1 MNNRKIKNKLEMEWS
16 TLNEELKRHNYLYH
30 SQDSPEISD
39 FEYDEK
45 INKLRH
51 LEKLFPNFP
60 NKESILNKVG
70 FTPSSNFKKIKHNM
84 KMLSLDNAFSEK
96 DVSEFI
102 IRIKRYLN
110 LSKDDEIEFFS
121 EPKIDGLS
129 ISLNY
134 FDGNLFQSLTR
145 GDGEYGEDV
154 TENIKKV
161 KDIPLKLSG
170 SYPKEIEIRGEIF
183 MEKSDFIKI
192 NEMNQAIGEKVFSNP
207 RNAAAGSIRQKNSKI
222 TESRNLKFFAY
233 AIGYSS
239 ERIASKQSTILE
251 RINGFGFRTN
261 KHSIICKNL
270 DELIRNFNQIK
281 ELRSNLEYD
290 IDGLVHKV
298 NEIILQERLGSISK
312 SPRWAI
318 AQKLP
323 SDKVETKIIGI
334 DVQVGRTGAITPV
347 ARLQQVTVGGVVVS
361 NASLHNEDEIKRKDI
376 RINDIVVLE
385 RAGDVIPHILE
396 VSKSK
401 RLSNSKPFI
410 FPLSCPSCGS
420 KLHKQDDDAII
431 RCSNTNFCNAQIVE
445 RIKHFIS
452 RDAMNIEGLGEKQI
466 EVFFNKGILQ
476 KIPDIYNLYKIK
488 EQLIKEKGYGEKSIN
503 NLLQSIENS
512 KDSYLDKVI
521 FGLGIRFVGK
531 KTSRILALNFSS
543 LYDLMNSIINEQIHE
558 NSLSE
563 IDQIGEKSVRELYK
577 FFRDNSNFKIV
588 EELLTHVK
596 PKQIEKPKIVGNVV
610 GKKVVFTGTLEKISR
625 SEAKNIAENKGAI
638 VASSISKNIDYLI
651 IGDKPGSKK
660 KKAIELGIQIITE
673 NEWINLIND

>member
-1 MNNRKIKNKLEMEWS
+1 MNNKKKQNKLEKEWF

-30 SQDSPEISD
+30 SKDNPEISD
-39 FEYDEK
+39 FEYDTK
-45 INKLRH
+45 LNRLRH
-51 LEKLFPNFP
+51 LEKLFPNFSDE
-60 NKESILNKVG
+60 ESVLNKVG
-70 FTPSSNFKKIKHNM
+70 FSPTSNFKKIKHNM

-96 DVSEFI
+96 DISEFI
-102 IRIKRYLN
+102 IKIKRYLN
-110 LSKDDEIEFFS
+110 LSEDNEIEFFS

-154 TENIKKV
+154 TENIKRV
-161 KDIPLKLSG
+161 KDIPHKLSG
-170 SYPKEIEIRGEIF
+170 PYPKQIEIRGEVF

-192 NEMNQAIGEKVFSNP
+192 NEMNQTIGEKIFSNP

-233 AIGYSS
+233 ALGASS
-239 ERIASKQSTILE
+239 ERVAFKQSILLE
-251 RINGFGFRTN
+251 RISGFGFRTN
-261 KHSIICKNL
+261 RHSIICKNL
-270 DELIRNFNQIK
+270 DELIKNFNQIK

-290 IDGLVHKV
+290 IDGVVHKV
-298 NEIILQERLGSISK
+298 NDIKLQERLGSISK

-323 SDKVETKIIGI
+323 SDKVETKIIDI

-385 RAGDVIPHILE
+385 RAGDVIPHIIE
-396 VSKSK
+396 VVKSK

-410 FPLSCPSCGS
+410 FPLKCPSCES
-420 KLHKQDDDAII
+420 KLNKQTDDAII
-431 RCSNTNFCNAQIVE
+431 RCSNTNFCNAQIIE

-466 EVFFNKGILQ
+466 EVFFSKGILQ
-476 KIPDIYNLYKIK
+476 KIPDIYNLHRIK
-488 EQLIKEKGYGEKSIN
+488 EQLIREKGYGEKSIN

-512 KDSYLDKVI
+512 KDNYLDKVI

-531 KTSRILALNFSS
+531 KTSRILALNFNS
-543 LYDLMNSIINEQIHE
+543 LYDLMNLIINEQIHE

-563 IDQIGEKSVRELYK
+563 IDQIGEKSVYELYK
-577 FFRDNSNFKIV
+577 FFKDNGNIKIV

-610 GKKVVFTGTLEKISR
+610 GKKIVFTGTLDKISR

-651 IGDKPGSKK
+651 IGGNPGSKK
-660 KKAIELGIQIITE
+660 KKAIELGVQIITE
-673 NEWINLIND
+673 KDWIDLIND